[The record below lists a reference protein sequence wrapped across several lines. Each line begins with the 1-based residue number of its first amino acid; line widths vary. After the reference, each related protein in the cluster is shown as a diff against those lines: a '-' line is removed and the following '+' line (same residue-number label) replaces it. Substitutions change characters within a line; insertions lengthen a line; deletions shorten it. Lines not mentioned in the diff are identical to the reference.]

1 MLKDVEKGAGR
12 EPVDLLQR
20 VKQTRVARRMYCLII
35 VRVGW
40 PRAEEDKALDH
51 ILVWHS
57 RPFVCSHTLASVCWL
72 FSPATALSL
81 SSRTQRSVLRS
92 ATKSS
97 FCLNFRSR
105 NRLHW
110 PWFVRC
116 QSHSS
121 PGLWSEFGKHWLAQP
136 KSHALPLESMEQS

>member
-1 MLKDVEKGAGR
+1 MLKVVEKGAGR

-20 VKQTRVARRMYCLII
+20 AKQTRVARRMYCLII

-57 RPFVCSHTLASVCWL
+57 RPFVCSHTLASVCWF

-81 SSRTQRSVLRS
+81 SSRTQRSEISNQEFILPQFQKQKWTLLTLIGQMSVTFQS
-92 ATKSS
+92 WSV
-97 FCLNFRSR
+97 
-105 NRLHW
+105 
-110 PWFVRC
+110 VRV
-116 QSHSS
+116 
-121 PGLWSEFGKHWLAQP
+121 WK
-136 KSHALPLESMEQS
+136 ALIGST